1 MLQHNNWQLALAADR
16 FFPYTFFTIPGT
28 FLFNLYPLRFFVSRG
43 KEEREV
49 VVWLRGRK
57 NDRYIWCHVSFVR
70 LRILIYARSGPR
82 IPDCTGAP
90 VTCSAEPIIL
100 RFHALKTHVDAV
112 VVVYYSV
119 TSVWAAAFCQS
130 GTTVIWRSSSFP
142 TPFPRSLYLSL
153 SLSPPPSPFLPRS
166 PPSLQRHLAFEQP
179 QSSYLLTFHPT
190 RRGRE
195 RERGEKGKRNGLLSF
210 PEGFLLGCP

>member
-70 LRILIYARSGPR
+70 LRILIHAWGEPR
-82 IPDCTGAP
+82 ILVTGQ
-90 VTCSAEPIIL
+90 AEPIIL
-100 RFHALKTHVDAV
+100 NALKTHVDSIV
-112 VVVYYSV
+112 FVYYSV
-119 TSVWAAAFCQS
+119 TSVWAAVFYQS
-130 GTTVIWRSSSFP
+130 GTTVIWRSRSFP